1 MECMRSNL
9 QLTQKLLFLGC
20 LVALL
25 VESVAHVTITL
36 LQQPDVTPFYSL
48 TYNCTFQIKEKMTPP
63 KITLENTPFLHFLM
77 GSCCDSQ

>member
-63 KITLENTPFLHFLM
+63 KNHIRKYSFSSFSDGFLL
-77 GSCCDSQ
+77 